1 MDVPSRPDVPT
12 PAFLRDLLDHREGTL
27 TCASRP
33 RNPIDRFQELL
44 TDPVFAFV
52 DPTPLIGERIAAEIG
67 PLVEALS
74 QTTDVRERRPLERE
88 IRRRADGVRESL
100 CNPFICW

>member
-1 MDVPSRPDVPT
+1 MAPLLLAVDTELPIRAGTDDG
-12 PAFLRDLLDHREGTL
+12 RD
-27 TCASRP
+27 
-33 RNPIDRFQELL
+33 

-74 QTTDVRERRPLERE
+74 RTTEERERRRLMRE
-88 IRRRADGVRESL
+88 IARRAGDVRASL
-100 CNPFICW
+100 SNPFICW

>member
-1 MDVPSRPDVPT
+1 MCRPETDHQSCRSGT
-12 PAFLRDLLDHREGTL
+12 AAHDGRD
-27 TCASRP
+27 
-33 RNPIDRFQELL
+33 

-52 DPTPLIGERIAAEIG
+52 DPTPLIDERIAADIG

-74 QTTDVRERRPLERE
+74 HATEERERRRIMRE
-88 IRRRADGVRESL
+88 IRRRAHVVRESL

>member
-1 MDVPSRPDVPT
+1 MRSTAARSATRRP
-12 PAFLRDLLDHREGTL
+12 HRSAAPGGAGDG
-27 TCASRP
+27 C
-33 RNPIDRFQELL
+33 D

-74 QTTDVRERRPLERE
+74 QTTDVWERRRLKRE
-88 IRRRADGVRESL
+88 IRRRAADVRESL